1 MAAMQNIQG
10 CENILTDA
18 NVFNI
23 IKVVKTY
30 LIDLKLYCK
39 LQDKHKPL
47 LKLPLRKFE
56 NAPAEPTIFDNKLE
70 NTKL

>member
-47 LKLPLRKFE
+47 LKLLRNLE

-70 NTKL
+70 NSKL